1 MNLDIHRKKKKQ
13 EKKNL
18 QIFYQFKSAARVLRL
33 MEQQSVVKM
42 NQTET
47 DWRVTPGNFVGD
59 YIIGG
64 LHI

>member
-1 MNLDIHRKKKKQ
+1 
-13 EKKNL
+13 
-18 QIFYQFKSAARVLRL
+18 

>member
-1 MNLDIHRKKKKQ
+1 MNLDIHRKK
-13 EKKNL
+13 NL
-18 QIFYQFKSAARVLRL
+18 LIFYYFKSAARALQL
-33 MEQQSVVKM
+33 MGQQSVVKM

-47 DWRVTPGNFVGD
+47 DWRVTLGNFIGD